1 MTHTV
6 TLTQQEATDIHDALF
21 ECEQEIETAAE
32 SGVLA
37 DEHDLKRM
45 ERLNILMSKF
55 SRLIEPNF

>member
-21 ECEQEIETAAE
+21 ECEQEIESAAE

-37 DEHDLKRM
+37 DEHDVARM
-45 ERLNILMSKF
+45 QRLNVLIARFGK
-55 SRLIEPNF
+55 LIEPAF

>member
-1 MTHTV
+1 MQHTV

-37 DEHDLKRM
+37 DEHDLQRM

-55 SRLIEPNF
+55 SRLIEPAF

>member
-37 DEHDLKRM
+37 DEHDSKRM
-45 ERLNILMSKF
+45 ERLNMLIVRFGK
-55 SRLIEPNF
+55 LIEPAF